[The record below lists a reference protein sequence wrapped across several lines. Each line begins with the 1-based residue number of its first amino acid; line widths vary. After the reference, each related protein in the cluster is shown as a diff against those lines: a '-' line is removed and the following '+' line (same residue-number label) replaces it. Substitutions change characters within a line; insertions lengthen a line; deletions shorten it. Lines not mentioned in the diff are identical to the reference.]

1 MKHIELWNANS
12 VDAIKGVSIIIIVFY
27 HIACIAPNL
36 ELFVESMALPAFM
49 FSSGLLYFQYTRKKY
64 YGNSVLSRLTGGG
77 NFVVLKLKR
86 LIVPFLSLGIS
97 YSLLKCAYF
106 YMVGTICEID
116 LASKFLNLIVCPR
129 DSLAPFVWFLLAL
142 FLIFLIVHATNDR
155 YLKVLSVVSVFM
167 YLFHQKM
174 PYVFCL
180 QDVSKYLLFFM
191 CGNIALRM
199 RGKFASKNN
208 MNCILLFRFVYFIL
222 YVFAINLIAH
232 SIVGRYISL
241 IGKYSGAIYFLH
253 AFVIAIITGVLG
265 DKHYLIIG
273 LLAISVPI
281 VIDIITRRYN
291 FSMFRRVFLD
301 TK

>member
-1 MKHIELWNANS
+1 MKHVELLNTNS

-77 NFVVLKLKR
+77 KFVVLKFKSIIEHL
-86 LIVPFLSLGIS
+86 LSLGIS
-97 YSLLKCAYF
+97 YSFLKCAYF
-106 YMVGTICEID
+106 YMVGTIGEID
-116 LASKFLNLIVCPR
+116 LASKFLNILICPR

-180 QDVSKYLLFFM
+180 QDVAKYLLFFM
-191 CGNIALRM
+191 CGDIALRM
-199 RGKFASKNN
+199 RGKFATKNN
-208 MNCILLFRFVYFIL
+208 LNCILLVRFMYFIL
-222 YVFAINLIAH
+222 YVFTIDRFAH
-232 SIVGRYISL
+232 SIVGRYISH

-253 AFVIAIITGVLG
+253 AFVIAIITGILG

-273 LLAISVPI
+273 LLAIAIPI
-281 VIDIITRRYN
+281 VVDVITKRYH
-291 FSMFRRVFLD
+291 FSMFRRVFLGS
-301 TK
+301 K

>member
-1 MKHIELWNANS
+1 
-12 VDAIKGVSIIIIVFY
+12 
-27 HIACIAPNL
+27 
-36 ELFVESMALPAFM
+36 
-49 FSSGLLYFQYTRKKY
+49 
-64 YGNSVLSRLTGGG
+64 
-77 NFVVLKLKR
+77 
-86 LIVPFLSLGIS
+86 
-97 YSLLKCAYF
+97 
-106 YMVGTICEID
+106 MVGTIGEID
-116 LASKFLNLIVCPR
+116 FTSKFLNILIYPR

-142 FLIFLIVHATNDR
+142 FLIFLIVHATSDR

-180 QDVSKYLLFFM
+180 QDVAKYLLFFM

-222 YVFAINLIAH
+222 YIFAINLIAH

-281 VIDIITRRYN
+281 VIDVITKRYH
-291 FSMFRRVFLD
+291 FSMFRRVFLGS
-301 TK
+301 K